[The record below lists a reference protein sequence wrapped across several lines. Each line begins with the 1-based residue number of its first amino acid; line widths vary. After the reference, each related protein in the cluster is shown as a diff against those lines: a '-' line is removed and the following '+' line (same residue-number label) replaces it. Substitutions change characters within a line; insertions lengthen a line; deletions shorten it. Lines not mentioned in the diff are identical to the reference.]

1 MLEGELFLQAPTR
14 LKEPIA
20 AVLSDRSGLALALG
34 LQHPPAFA
42 HPRPAALRTSNEL
55 LRI

>member
-1 MLEGELFLQAPTR
+1 MLKRELFLQAPTR

-20 AVLSDRSGLALALG
+20 AVQRDRAGLALAL
-34 LQHPPAFA
+34 LFKRPSALA